1 MADNGTNGK
10 AAKAKGP
17 VVINRQTVKVV
28 PMDEWLAMQDE
39 VQKLQVGVLNFA
51 VENAALRRQISS
63 LIGMLEANELITRK
77 QAINIT
83 LKGG

>member
-10 AAKAKGP
+10 AAKANGP